1 MHVSLDEL
9 VLFICCVWLLFEIER
24 RNWDEKKVQSSRAE
38 KSLRNIAVVTK
49 FLNDNK
55 PKTSLKK

>member
-24 RNWDEKKVQSSRAE
+24 RNWDEKKVQSSREE